1 MEKRKNRQYV
11 ASVILRNKGKVY
23 GGTTRQVNAKNVA
36 QVRRILK
43 KRFKFKG
50 NKVTVP
56 KIKLKK
62 DWK

>member
-1 MEKRKNRQYV
+1 MAKNRQYV
-11 ASVILRNKGKVY
+11 ASIILRNRGKVY

-36 QVRRILK
+36 DVRKILK
-43 KRFKFKG
+43 KKFAFGK
-50 NKVTVP
+50 NKVTIP